1 MGRFL
6 LGVGIALGI
15 VTWLWT
21 TVLMFLYY
29 GILWGLIAFFFP
41 PADLIAMFFVGTWP
55 LGLAAAGAWGLGVLL
70 ESKEEGA

>member
-1 MGRFL
+1 MGLFL
-6 LGVGIALGI
+6 LGVGIVLGI

-29 GILWGLIAFFFP
+29 GILWGVIAFFFP

-55 LGLAAAGAWGLGVLL
+55 LGLAATGAWGLGALL
-70 ESKEEGA
+70 ASKEEGA